1 MPYMKKMISEIDD
14 DLVEKTLS
22 NQVYVNDITWSS
34 KSTASYQSRREK
46 NIDVESLPR
55 QLTFDIPATVM
66 EQVKKDSK
74 NEHDIIE
81 QFIYNTL
88 TRKYMHEVWHCQIW
102 ILF

>member
-1 MPYMKKMISEIDD
+1 MKKMTNEIDEE
-14 DLVEKTLS
+14 LNGRISS
-22 NQVYVNDITWSS
+22 NQVYVNDITWNS
-34 KSTASYQSRREK
+34 KTTSSYQSRRDK
-46 NIDVESLPR
+46 NAEVETLPS
-55 QLTFDIPATVM
+55 QLVFDIPATVM

>member
-1 MPYMKKMISEIDD
+1 MKKMTNEIDEE
-14 DLVEKTLS
+14 LNGRISS
-22 NQVYVNDITWSS
+22 NQVYVNDITWNS
-34 KSTASYQSRREK
+34 KTTSSYQSRRDK
-46 NIDVESLPR
+46 NAEVETLPS
-55 QLTFDIPATVM
+55 QLVFDIPATVM
-66 EQVKKDSK
+66 DQVRKDPK